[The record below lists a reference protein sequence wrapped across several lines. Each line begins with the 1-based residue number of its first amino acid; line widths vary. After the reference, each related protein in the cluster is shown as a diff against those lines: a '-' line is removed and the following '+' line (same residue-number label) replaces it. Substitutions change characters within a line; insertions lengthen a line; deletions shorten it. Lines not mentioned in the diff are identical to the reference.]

1 MKRPWLAPL
10 VPLYAAGAAWRA
22 FTLRHAWQG
31 IDRLRWPVISIGN
44 LSSGGSGKTPLTI
57 ALARLLAA
65 RGVSID
71 VLSRGYGR
79 LGSHPM
85 RVDPAGTAEQFGDEP
100 LLIAREAG
108 VPVYVAPQRCLA
120 GILAETDAR
129 KDVLA
134 QQLSAGSASSHA
146 HILDDGFQHRRLH
159 RDFDIL
165 LLDSI
170 DFHDTLLPAGN
181 LREPLRAALRATVLA
196 VPAGDIAFEAELR
209 AFGWQGPLW
218 RVRRHMELP
227 VFRGPALAFCGIARP
242 AQFFSGLKAAGV
254 RVSQTIAF
262 PDHHRYTAKD
272 VKHLEAAAKHSGSLA
287 FLTTEKDKVRIEA
300 LDLGRP
306 LLTAGLRTEIEDEQ
320 AAFDW
325 LVNRIAAPQPR

>member
-10 VPLYAAGAAWRA
+10 VPVYAAGVAWRA
-22 FTLRHAWQG
+22 FTLRRGWPS
-31 IDRLRWPVISIGN
+31 IDRLQGPVISIGN
-44 LSSGGSGKTPLTI
+44 LSAGGSGKTPLTI

-65 RGVSID
+65 REVSVD

-79 LGSHPM
+79 LGSHPT
-85 RVDPAGTAEQFGDEP
+85 RVDLTGIAEQFGDEP

-108 VPVYVAPQRCLA
+108 VPVYVAPQRYLA
-120 GILAETDAR
+120 GRLAETAAR
-129 KDVLA
+129 QNVSGQHAFPGRDGS
-134 QQLSAGSASSHA
+134 SAHL
-146 HILDDGFQHRRLH
+146 LDDGFQHRRLH
-159 RDFDIL
+159 RDVDIL
-165 LLDSI
+165 LLSPV
-170 DFHDTLLPAGN
+170 DFHDSLLPAGN
-181 LREPLRAALRATVLA
+181 LREPLRAALRADVLA
-196 VPAGDIAFEAELR
+196 VPAGDLAFEAQLR

-218 RVRRHMELP
+218 RLRRHMEVP
-227 VFRGPALAFCGIARP
+227 VFRGSALAFCGIACP

-272 VKHLEAAAKHSGSLA
+272 LRRLDAAARQSGSLA
-287 FLTTEKDKVRIEA
+287 LITTEKDKVRLGA

-320 AAFDW
+320 AALDW
-325 LVNRIAAPQPR
+325 LVERIAAQNPR